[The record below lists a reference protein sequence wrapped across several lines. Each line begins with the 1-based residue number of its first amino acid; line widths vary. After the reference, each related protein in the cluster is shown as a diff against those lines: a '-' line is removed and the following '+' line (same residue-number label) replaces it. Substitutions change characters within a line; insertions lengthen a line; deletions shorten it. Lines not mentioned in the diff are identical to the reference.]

1 MSNTIDFQTGISQC
15 YVSNQQVML
24 GSITMIKTTRLAI
37 GVKHNLYSK
46 QYVPVP
52 CLLSITITIT
62 SSKTIDIQNGISRC
76 HVSNQG
82 ASQAEI

>member
-52 CLLSITITIT
+52 CLLSITIT
-62 SSKTIDIQNGISRC
+62 SSNTIDIQNGISRRR
-76 HVSNQG
+76 VSNQG